1 MAYITLAQA
10 KQAIGN
16 DVYVSA
22 YDDFTNPGT
31 PTDDVL
37 TEDIDFVSG
46 VIDSALVQ
54 TYNSIS
60 VPITGTEALAL
71 LKGYAESL
79 IKYQAYRRF
88 DDAEIPPVIVDRYRE
103 VKDELQRLK
112 DGIEFLPGQGQDP
125 LADAITYSY
134 NSADE
139 NSTSNSTIFKRSNM
153 RGV

>member
-10 KQAIGN
+10 KQTLGT
-16 DVYVSA
+16 DLYQSA

-31 PTDDVL
+31 PSDDVV
-37 TEDIDFVSG
+37 TEDINFVTG
-46 VIDSALVQ
+46 VIDSAIVQ
-54 TYNSIS
+54 TYNSIA
-60 VPITGTEALAL
+60 VPITGTEALAVL
-71 LKGYAESL
+71 RGYAESL

-88 DDAEIPPVIVDRYRE
+88 DDAEIPAVVVDRYRE

-112 DGIEFLPGQGQDP
+112 DGLEVLPGQTQDP
-125 LADAITYSY
+125 LADAISYSF

-139 NSTSNSTIFKRSNM
+139 NSVSNSTVFKRSQM